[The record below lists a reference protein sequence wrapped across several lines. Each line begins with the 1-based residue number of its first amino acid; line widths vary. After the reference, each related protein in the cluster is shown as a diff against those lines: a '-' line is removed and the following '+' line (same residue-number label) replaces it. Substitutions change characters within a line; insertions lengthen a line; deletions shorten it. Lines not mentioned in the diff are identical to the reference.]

1 MGYPDY
7 GYTLEDEPRSYA
19 KDYVSTLRGLRHP
32 LSDPSLVREFLAQET
47 AWLPADGAF
56 VRIKD
61 MTPAHALAAAN
72 YVLDRARSVCLV
84 LLAAGDERS
93 TEIVVANDQM
103 SRLVLLDTELV
114 QALVQRGRESVAA
127 VLPWAALAR

>member
-1 MGYPDY
+1 MGYADCY
-7 GYTLEDEPRSYA
+7 DDDEDQGPSGFARY
-19 KDYVSTLRGLRHP
+19 LRGLRHP